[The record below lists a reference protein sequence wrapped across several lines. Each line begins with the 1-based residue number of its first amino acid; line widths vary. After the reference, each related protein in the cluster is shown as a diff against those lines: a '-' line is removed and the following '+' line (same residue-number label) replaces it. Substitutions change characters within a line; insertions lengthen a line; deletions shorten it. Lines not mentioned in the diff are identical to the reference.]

1 VLPVVPE
8 LVEVPVVPEVVD
20 VSVVVVVVPL
30 LCVLEGVL
38 VVVLVGVLALGVDE
52 GGVDATGAGA
62 SFTTIP
68 FGSSMTAFAGA
79 QARASIAQATSV
91 AGIFIMSMRIETPL
105 SRFDYPCAL

>member
-1 VLPVVPE
+1 MPE
-8 LVEVPVVPEVVD
+8 LVEVPVVPGVVD
-20 VSVVVVVVPL
+20 VSVIVVAL
-30 LCVLEGVL
+30 LLGVLGSVFVGVL
-38 VVVLVGVLALGVDE
+38 VGALALGVDE
-52 GGVDATGAGA
+52 EGVDETGAGA

-68 FGSSMTAFAGA
+68 FGTSMTAFAGV

>member
-1 VLPVVPE
+1 VPLVVSE
-8 LVEVPVVPEVVD
+8 LVEVPVVPVVVV
-20 VSVVVVVVPL
+20 VSVVVVVL
-30 LCVLEGVL
+30 LLGVL
-38 VVVLVGVLALGVDE
+38 GGVFVGVPVGVLALGVDE
-52 GGVDATGAGA
+52 EGVDATGAGA
-62 SFTTIP
+62 SFATIP

>member
-1 VLPVVPE
+1 VPE

-20 VSVVVVVVPL
+20 VSVVVVVLLGVP
-30 LCVLEGVL
+30 GGAF
-38 VVVLVGVLALGVDE
+38 VGVLAFSVDEEGVDT
-52 GGVDATGAGA
+52 TGAGA
-62 SFTTIP
+62 SFTTMP

-91 AGIFIMSMRIETPL
+91 AGIVIMSMRIETPL